1 MKLLMF
7 QARRFWNGYACKCM
21 VGDDNQRFKCM
32 LDVVGELSKRTAVL
46 VVAELNP
53 GQVDRILQAGA
64 RGYVPRE

>member
-1 MKLLMF
+1 MF

-46 VVAELNP
+46 FVYQVISSTTRLNDL
-53 GQVDRILQAGA
+53 VSSIHNRI
-64 RGYVPRE
+64 RSPVNS